1 MYIHL
6 NTKLYYSLY
15 LHMMHHA
22 PLPLITKSNQ
32 IALIR
37 PDHFAV
43 LVKDLRI
50 GGHTRDVLLVSN
62 WANGILYYD
71 AKSFKLLKTIKTSY
85 TGKPSKNSCGQ
96 LRVFRDKIYMT
107 AFDNDNL
114 SSVVL
119 RFSLET
125 GRPLPAPGKTS
136 AIFIGPIHDV
146 LRGVG
151 LFILE

>member
-1 MYIHL
+1 
-6 NTKLYYSLY
+6 
-15 LHMMHHA
+15 MMHHA